1 MGIQDWKLYLS
12 SKGLYAG
19 TIDSISDVTFKRA
32 MVCLEDAIVEQAP
45 AVRGMIWRK
54 GQVNPNANI
63 KDVDEALELLSIGV
77 ANFDALGDPTDPEYI
92 GTPFKQM
99 FISQEDSK
107 LDEHDPRNE
116 QTHGR
121 WMNPAPKDP
130 KKSTKPQQKE
140 ISPDADERMKALI
153 ELMEGIEATKK

>member
-1 MGIQDWKLYLS
+1 M
-12 SKGLYAG
+12 
-19 TIDSISDVTFKRA
+19 R
-32 MVCLEDAIVEQAP
+32 LEDAIVERAP

-54 GQVNPNANI
+54 GQVNPNASI
-63 KDVDEALELLSIGV
+63 KDVDEALGLLSVGV
-77 ANFDALGDPTDPEYI
+77 ANFDALGDPTDPDYI

-99 FISQEDSK
+99 FISKEDSK

-130 KKSTKPQQKE
+130 KKPKKPQQKLVNPNTE
-140 ISPDADERMKALI
+140 DRMKVLV
-153 ELMEGIEATKK
+153 EMMEDIEAAKK

>member
-1 MGIQDWKLYLS
+1 MGIRDWKQYLS

-19 TIDSISDVTFKRA
+19 IIDSNSDAAFKRA
-32 MVCLEDAIVEQAP
+32 MVRLEDSIVERAP

-54 GQVNPNANI
+54 GQINPRASI
-63 KDVDEALELLSIGV
+63 KDVDEALGLLSIGV

-107 LDEHDPRNE
+107 LDEYDPKNE

-130 KKSTKPQQKE
+130 KKSKKPQQKVV
-140 ISPDADERMKALI
+140 SPDADERMKALVEMMEEI
-153 ELMEGIEATKK
+153 ETTKK